1 MSRKNSKEENLMTTG
16 NKAGYIYLQKQKD
29 FYISDTGKKETVNFN
44 KNRLPDLLED
54 SSINIIE
61 VYMHMLI

>member
-29 FYISDTGKKETVNFN
+29 FYISEVGS
-44 KNRLPDLLED
+44 L
-54 SSINIIE
+54 SIQEYLTEEGI
-61 VYMHMLI
+61 YC